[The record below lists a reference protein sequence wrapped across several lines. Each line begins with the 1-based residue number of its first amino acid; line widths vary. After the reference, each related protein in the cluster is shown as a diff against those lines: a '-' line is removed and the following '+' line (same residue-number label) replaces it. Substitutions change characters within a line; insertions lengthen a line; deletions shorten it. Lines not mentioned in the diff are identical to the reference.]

1 MTSPVLNLKNQTPKG
16 AITKWFGDIL
26 LPKAKQHLIYT
37 MVSSG
42 LLLMALGTFLPSS
55 PGSLWDKMLSLLLS
69 FGSALIG
76 GGVFAALLK
85 SAQFTELFQKHIFDV
100 FHNPH
105 KLKNLV
111 SIEER
116 WGALTEALLNDVLP
130 THKGLARANLKEQ
143 FFDNELE
150 YHMEDLTMK
159 YSIII
164 HSETN
169 RVQIIN
175 RATQKVVINP
185 NKENPLFVQGA
196 GTRDKSHTPMLT
208 ELIINDEPI
217 TNFSEYTH
225 PTDEDENDMKIQ
237 VPLNRFAGE
246 DRGKPITIDRVL
258 TFDQD
263 LTTEPY
269 INCNFTRFIKEARIE
284 VDINTTEYGLLFQR
298 TGNWGNGSTA
308 KGTYDRVCDSKG
320 KWVLARRD
328 ELLMPGQGFIIMIVP
343 KSQSKEEESK

>member
-1 MTSPVLNLKNQTPKG
+1 MSN
-16 AITKWFGDIL
+16 WFKETL
-26 LPKAKQHLIYT
+26 LPKAKQNLIYT
-37 MVSSG
+37 MVLGG
-42 LLLMALGTFLPSS
+42 LVFMALGTFVPSTS
-55 PGSLWDKMLSLLLS
+55 GTVWNKLLSLFLS

-116 WGALTEALLNDVLP
+116 WASLTEALLNDVLP
-130 THKGLARANLKEQ
+130 SHKGLVRDNLKEQ

-159 YSIII
+159 YSIIVDI
-164 HSETN
+164 EAN
-169 RVQIIN
+169 RVQIVN
-175 RATQKVVINP
+175 RAIQKVVINP
-185 NKENPLFVQGA
+185 NKENPMFVQGA
-196 GTRDKSHTPMLT
+196 GTRDKAHTPLLT
-208 ELIINDEPI
+208 ELIINDESI
-217 TNFSEYTH
+217 TDFSEYIH
-225 PTDEDENDMKIQ
+225 PTDEDENDMEIR

-263 LTTEPY
+263 LTAEPY
-269 INCNFTRFIKEARIE
+269 ISGNFTRFIKEARIE
-284 VDINTTEYGLLFQR
+284 VDINTEEYGLLFQR
-298 TGNWGNGSTA
+298 TGNWGSGKTA
-308 KGTYDRVCDSKG
+308 KGTYDQVSDTKG

-328 ELLMPGQGFIIMIVP
+328 ELLMPGQGFIIMFVP
-343 KSQSKEEESK
+343 NRNTQGD